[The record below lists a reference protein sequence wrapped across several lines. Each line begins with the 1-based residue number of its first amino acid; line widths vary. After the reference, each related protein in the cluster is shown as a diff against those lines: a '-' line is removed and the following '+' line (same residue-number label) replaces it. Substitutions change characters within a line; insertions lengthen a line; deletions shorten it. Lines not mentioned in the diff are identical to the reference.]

1 MYKDFSVS
9 YAKCGINSDR
19 ECLSMCLLYTD
30 ALTVGLHNGGAG
42 MLSRAGNF
50 YGNEKWTIK
59 SILITQQ
66 QKINCQIESEL

>member
-30 ALTVGLHNGGAG
+30 ALTVGLHSGFAG
-42 MLSRAGNF
+42 MLSQTGNF
-50 YGNEKWTIK
+50 YGNEKQPLQP
-59 SILITQQ
+59 ILVNYNNE
-66 QKINCQIESEL
+66 K